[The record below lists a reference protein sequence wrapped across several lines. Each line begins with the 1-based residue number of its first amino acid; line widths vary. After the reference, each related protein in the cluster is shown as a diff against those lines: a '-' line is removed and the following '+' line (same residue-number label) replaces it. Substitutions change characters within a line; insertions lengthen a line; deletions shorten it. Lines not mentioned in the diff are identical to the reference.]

1 MQQKSART
9 RIRFSGFL
17 LTGLLFLIQTTAVAA
32 APRSFIVDEPT
43 PQNTQAAQRYLTAL
57 LRNPRPG
64 TAFEK
69 VCAWHADRGSAGT
82 FRNALLQFAVE
93 AGAISADALPDA
105 PTAAAP
111 PPPSDAATQVLGI
124 PAATSADAALLLA
137 GLLDL
142 RHGEPQHA
150 ALLLARAA
158 ELRPNDPVTRW
169 MLARALDQSDQAT
182 AATAAF
188 EAALALK
195 PPRVDLAEIHRDY
208 AECLQRQ
215 RQPEK
220 SLQVWQRLE
229 QAFPGDRRVLRQV
242 ARALARDGRW
252 KDALTRFEQLSIT
265 ASETED
271 RIAAELEVC
280 EALQQLERSKDSLT
294 RLQSLLPELDPAA
307 WLYRDVRAR
316 IEQLYRSS
324 RDLADL
330 AQHYEM
336 WLADHPEDLDVM
348 QRLARV
354 LQELGRSDEARTWL
368 TRALERA
375 PANPI
380 LRNALIASLQA
391 EGRTA
396 DAALRLQQW
405 LESGPADAS
414 QWQQLGLLHLARSDL
429 TPAARQNLA
438 ATAFEKLAELAT
450 DDPRKLRLTAELL
463 ERAGRLERSEELLRT
478 SLAGSPEDPAAREA
492 LGLFLHRRQRS
503 SEAIDVWNQL
513 AAGPLKSTES
523 LGQLADLLQ
532 RNGFLQQAIQARREA
547 CALNPEL
554 SDRLRFVE
562 LLLLAA
568 EAGDANAQHYFTEAI
583 SQLDLSDNSAAEAIE
598 RERVLE
604 LRVRALLASDG
615 LALALQTERSRI
627 SEKTTAGT
635 VTAADYRRL
644 SAFESAAGRISA
656 AAAACFSAVQLEP
669 ASIADRSLLVQLY
682 ERAGQTGDAAAALRE
697 LMELD
702 RRGWSGYQQQLVR
715 LELRAGRPEA
725 ALEAASEL
733 TQSAPGSVEAWQ
745 FLAETAFAVGRAEV
759 GVEALRR
766 AVRASPG
773 DVTALR
779 SLARTLADEFQTA
792 EAVELTWR
800 AFEQSTEDQERQD
813 LVTQL
818 SQLALRS
825 GRWNA
830 ALERLEQWQ
839 RIHPD
844 PLEAARA
851 MATFF
856 REAGRFSDARTALEP
871 LLHADPENNTLLTEL
886 ANLAE
891 RERRGVLAA
900 DYLLRLFRS
909 TNSLQDLRRLL
920 AIDPAVLKQ
929 AGIDTSRLIAD
940 TAAATVP
947 RADFHALIQVA
958 TSRQLQPLALQLC
971 LERLEHDR
979 DDWWSLAQAARIAAQ
994 LPDNSSVEPT
1004 AAATR
1009 KDQTTAEPPLSPAP
1023 APSLDLPAL
1032 VSPESMAAPPPNLL
1046 RLQLL
1051 NLRLSPG
1058 STSVVSQPA
1067 SAAVTGSE
1075 SQRLWRQAAISVAEA
1090 EANPTVFAEALIIAA
1105 RDHLRA
1111 EGPTGIPLLFE
1122 SVAFRRDGANFLEAC
1137 FAAPA
1142 IDLIPTELLDAVL
1155 SSLDDRGE
1163 PAELQLRL
1171 TLLKQRLARSRRADS
1186 LAVQASLEQRI
1197 VTQALSILR
1206 TSPEVL
1212 TNRDVFDPQ
1221 QLREAS
1227 QILWRSG
1234 LLQLVNE
1241 TVPVT
1246 DNPAPR
1252 ITLLLEQAVL
1262 LRDATLLQ
1270 TVLNQLPR
1278 HSWNVEQ
1285 QQPLRNVCEQPDFS
1299 TWVHEISDIS
1309 GLRQLLRFLLADAV
1323 WSDEPLSVRLLT
1335 TVQPGAI
1342 QFRHQMAPAT
1352 ARERLISACLGRGLQ
1367 LWRGTVEELLAG
1379 LMGDEQALM
1388 PYAACLLRADLQ
1400 RQRGAANPLVRELA
1414 AAAALNRSEWNL
1426 RLWLAELLPGLG
1438 LVDEA
1443 LLLLTQLPR
1452 TDARAAIDAELLALN
1467 ISLSADRP
1475 ERAREAAV
1483 RLSGLP
1489 LSEAQQQRLIP
1500 VLGRLDLPDV
1510 LRSVE
1515 VRLGRSTETR
1525 TGVLARRMQS
1535 AQTAGNGQLAGEV
1548 AWELLRLS
1556 SGGSLFSGY
1565 RPTDDRDDGGERV
1578 LALRALAQ
1586 CGRAAEL
1593 TERYE
1598 AMLEA
1603 APDALPLLELLA
1615 ELDDAAGNREQL
1627 ARRQDQIAA
1636 LTGKVSPG
1644 RRRQAME
1651 LESAGNVS
1659 AACDVYLEILR
1670 EDAATFSAEAETFFQ
1685 AFERAGRRG
1694 DFLRA
1699 VLQLDAVFWRENGR
1713 LLSTATAAAAA
1724 SMSKDAAGEEV
1735 VRALVQQSAVRLLAE
1750 SDTRRHGLAMLMNL
1764 PELLTDDQVRTGF
1777 QAELQQLERTGLQ
1790 SRAEL
1795 LAACSELLQLTGT
1808 LKRLEILRDVAANV
1822 SLPGQSAAARV
1833 VRISAAAQLGNAPL
1847 VDQATPLLL
1856 AEGQSEFVDAP
1867 DSFTELLLLLEQRL
1881 ESLGAD
1887 WTAARERLLRQAL
1900 AAGPGVG
1907 IGDGQLQGSLAE
1919 ILQQS
1924 GRSSEA
1930 RQLLLARLLTSTSA
1944 AAAPSAAGV
1953 RELLKTAE
1961 QLQYSGYPVEA
1972 AELLCGISQHDLQ
1985 QFTKT
1990 LEPDRAAAFRSRWNA
2005 AVQWSIR
2012 QATSG
2017 KLAVWL
2023 ESKLEEAA
2031 AANAPQQP
2039 ARISNALLL
2048 VPNGPD
2054 DPAETDP
2061 RQLEQLIIQSLLL
2074 DAVWRGEFGP
2084 AELREKIRGLVA
2096 RAIEQPTADIGLNC
2110 AAAAIADRA
2119 ECLVERDR
2127 LISLLLTTAADT
2139 GRSNEAVTANGRV
2152 TQGDEFATMQVAG
2165 LVQLAERLLA
2175 DGRVEQSVAER
2186 LWDAAATAAQRPGT
2200 RLVRLALLNRATGAA
2215 MRAGLTDAGRR
2226 YRRLAEELISEQQQ
2240 SGDRANAATETL
2252 AETIRGLLS
2261 E

>member
-1 MQQKSART
+1 MQQKSAKT
-9 RIRFSGFL
+9 GLRFSGFL
-17 LTGLLFLIQTTAVAA
+17 LTGLLFLIHSMAA
-32 APRSFIVDEPT
+32 AGSAPFFIVDEPA

-82 FRNALLQFAVE
+82 FRNALLQFAIE
-93 AGAISADALPDA
+93 AGAISGDSLPRA
-105 PTAAAP
+105 ESPTAVLPAP
-111 PPPSDAATQVLGI
+111 DAATETLSL
-124 PAATSADAALLLA
+124 PAGTAGDAAVLLA

-142 RHGEPQHA
+142 RHGEPQQA
-150 ALLLARAA
+150 TLLLARAA
-158 ELRPNDPVTRW
+158 ELRPQDPVTRW
-169 MLARALDQSDQAT
+169 MLARALDQSDQSA

-215 RQPEK
+215 RQPDK
-220 SLQVWQRLE
+220 ALQVWQRLE

-252 KDALTRFEQLSIT
+252 ADALTRFEQLSST
-265 ASETED
+265 AGETED

-280 EALQQLERSKDSLT
+280 EALQQLERSKESLT

-330 AQHYEM
+330 AQHYET
-336 WLADHPEDLDVM
+336 WLIDHPEDLDVM

-354 LQELGRSDEARTWL
+354 LQELDRGEEARNWL

-375 PANPI
+375 PGNTT
-380 LRNALIASLQA
+380 LRNAMIAALQA

-405 LESGPADAS
+405 LETGPADAS
-414 QWQQLGLLHLARSDL
+414 QWQQLGLLQLSRPDL
-429 TPAARQNLA
+429 PPPDRQDLA
-438 ATAFEKLAELAT
+438 ATAFEKLAELAA
-450 DDPRKLRLTAELL
+450 DDPRKLRQAAELL

-478 SLAGSPEDPAAREA
+478 SLAVSPEDPAAREA
-492 LGLFLHRRQRS
+492 LGLFLHRRQRP
-503 SEAIDVWNQL
+503 SEALEVWNQL
-513 AAGPLKSTES
+513 VAGPLKSPES
-523 LGQLADLLQ
+523 LGQLADILQ

-547 CALNPEL
+547 CSLNPEL
-554 SDRLRFVE
+554 NDRLRFVE
-562 LLLLAA
+562 LLLLVA
-568 EAGDANAQHYFTEAI
+568 EGGDAGAQQYFPEAI
-583 SQLDLSDNSAAEAIE
+583 GQLDLADNAAAELIE

-615 LALALQTERSRI
+615 LAAALQTERARI
-627 SEKTTAGT
+627 SEKTSAGT

-644 SAFESAAGRISA
+644 CAFESAAGRISA

-669 ASIADRSLLVQLY
+669 TSIADRSLLVQLY

-702 RRGWSGYQQQLVR
+702 RRGWSAYQQQLVR
-715 LELRAGRPEA
+715 LEMRSGRPEA

-733 TQSAPGSVEAWQ
+733 TRAAPGSVEAWQ
-745 FLAETAFAVGRAEV
+745 FLAETAFAVGRATE

-800 AFEQSTEDQERQD
+800 AFEQSTEDQERQE
-813 LVTQL
+813 LATLL

-830 ALERLEQWQ
+830 AHERLEQWQ

-844 PLEAARA
+844 ALEAAQA

-856 REAGRFSDARTALEP
+856 REAGRFSDARTVLEP
-871 LLHADPENNTLLTEL
+871 LLHADPENNTLLAEL

-891 RERRGVLAA
+891 RERRGDLAA
-900 DYLLRLFRS
+900 DYLLRLFQS

-920 AIDPAVLKQ
+920 AIDTAILKQ
-929 AGIDTSRLIAD
+929 AGIDSTRLISD
-940 TAAATVP
+940 AAAETVA
-947 RADFHALIQVA
+947 RADFHALIQLVI
-958 TSRQLQPLALQLC
+958 SRQRQPLAFQLC
-971 LERLEHDR
+971 LERMERDR
-979 DDWWSLAQAARIAAQ
+979 SDWWSLAQAARIAAQ
-994 LPDNSSVEPT
+994 LAGNPTVDPT
-1004 AAATR
+1004 AAATQ
-1009 KDQTTAEPPLSPAP
+1009 KDDAAAEPPLSPSP
-1023 APSLDLPAL
+1023 APSIDPTAL
-1032 VSPESMAAPPPNLL
+1032 VSPESMSPPPPGLL
-1046 RLQLL
+1046 RLHLL

-1058 STSVVSQPA
+1058 STAVVSQPA
-1067 SAAVTGSE
+1067 NATPTGSE
-1075 SQRLWRQAAISVAEA
+1075 SQRLWRQAAITTADA

-1111 EGPTGIPLLFE
+1111 EGVRGIPLLFE
-1122 SVAFRRDGANFLEAC
+1122 SAAFHRDGARFLQAC

-1142 IDLIPTELLDAVL
+1142 VDLMPTELLDAML
-1155 SSLDDRGE
+1155 YWLDDRDE

-1171 TLLKQRLARSRRADS
+1171 TLLTQRFARARRFDS
-1186 LAVQASLEQRI
+1186 SAVQASLEQRM
-1197 VTQALSILR
+1197 VTQALSILK

-1212 TNRDVFDPQ
+1212 TNRDVFDPR

-1227 QILWRSG
+1227 QNAWRGG
-1234 LLQLVNE
+1234 LLRLVTENI
-1241 TVPVT
+1241 PAT
-1246 DNPAPR
+1246 DNPAAR
-1252 ITLLLEQAVL
+1252 ITLMLEQAVL
-1262 LRDATLLQ
+1262 LRDAELFG
-1270 TVLNQLPR
+1270 TVLNQLTG
-1278 HSWNVEQ
+1278 HSWTAEQ
-1285 QQPLRNVCEQPDFS
+1285 QQPLRRVCEQPDFS
-1299 TWVHEISDIS
+1299 AWVHEISDVS
-1309 GLRQLLRFLLADAV
+1309 GLQQLLRFLLADAV
-1323 WSDEPLSVRLLT
+1323 WTDEPLSLRLLT

-1342 QFRHQMAPAT
+1342 QFRHQASPAS

-1367 LWRGTVEELLAG
+1367 LWRGTVEELRAG
-1379 LMGDEQALM
+1379 LMGDEQAFT
-1388 PYAACLLRADLQ
+1388 PYTVCLLRAELQ
-1400 RQRGAANPLVRELA
+1400 RQRAATDPLVRELA
-1414 AAAALNRSEWNL
+1414 TAAALNRSEWTL
-1426 RLWLAELLPGLG
+1426 RLWLAELLPGMG

-1443 LLLLTQLPR
+1443 LQLLTQLPR

-1467 ISLSADRP
+1467 ISLAADRL
-1475 ERAREAAV
+1475 ERARDAAV

-1489 LSEAQQQRLIP
+1489 LSESQQQRLIP
-1500 VLGRLDLPDV
+1500 VLGRLNLPDI

-1525 TGVLARRMQS
+1525 TGVLARRLQS
-1535 AQTAGNGQLAGEV
+1535 AQAAGDKQLAGEV

-1593 TERYE
+1593 VERYE

-1685 AFERAGRRG
+1685 AFERAKRRG

-1713 LLSTATAAAAA
+1713 LLSTATAAAAT
-1724 SMSKDAAGEEV
+1724 SMNSDAAGEEV
-1735 VRALVQQSAVRLLAE
+1735 VRSLVQQSAARLLAE
-1750 SDTRRHGLAMLMNL
+1750 ADTRRHGLAMLMNL
-1764 PELLTDDQVRTGF
+1764 PGLLTDDQVQTGF
-1777 QAELQQLERTGLQ
+1777 LAELQRLEQIGQQ

-1795 LAACSELLQLTGT
+1795 LAACSELLQLAAT
-1808 LKRLEILRDVAANV
+1808 LKRQELLRNVAA
-1822 SLPGQSAAARV
+1822 SASQPGQSAAARV
-1833 VRISAAAQLGNAPL
+1833 VRMSAAAQRGEATL
-1847 VDQATPLLL
+1847 VDQAVPLLL
-1856 AEGQSEFVDAP
+1856 AEGESEFADSP
-1867 DSFTELLLLLEQRL
+1867 DSLAELLLLLQQRL
-1881 ESLGAD
+1881 QGLGAD
-1887 WTAARERLLRQAL
+1887 WTATREQLLRQAL
-1900 AAGPGVG
+1900 AAGLGSVAG
-1907 IGDGQLQGSLAE
+1907 GEQLRGALAE

-1930 RQLLLARLLTSTSA
+1930 RQLLLSRLLSSTSTAVSL
-1944 AAAPSAAGV
+1944 SAAGV

-1961 QLQYSGYPVEA
+1961 QLQYSGYPIEA
-1972 AELLCGISQHDLQ
+1972 AELLCGISPHDLQ

-1990 LEPDRAAAFRSRWNA
+1990 LESDRASAFRSRWNA

-2012 QATSG
+2012 QSTSE

-2023 ESKLEEAA
+2023 ESQLDEAPAA
-2031 AANAPQQP
+2031 AALQPQNRPQN
-2039 ARISNALLL
+2039 SLLL
-2048 VPNGPD
+2048 IPDGPG
-2054 DPAETDP
+2054 DPAETNP
-2061 RQLEQLIIQSLLL
+2061 QELLQLIIKSLML
-2074 DAVWRGEFGP
+2074 DTVWRGEFGN
-2084 AELREKIRGLVA
+2084 AELRERIRPLVA
-2096 RAIEQPTADIGLNC
+2096 RVLERRAMDVGLVC
-2110 AAAAIADRA
+2110 AAVALADRA
-2119 ECLVERDR
+2119 DCLVERDL
-2127 LISLLLTTAADT
+2127 LITQLLATAANP
-2139 GRSNEAVTANGRV
+2139 GSPQPVIPANAQM
-2152 TQGDEFATMQVAG
+2152 TQGDEFAGMQVAG
-2165 LVQLAERLLA
+2165 LVPLGERLLA
-2175 DGRVEQSVAER
+2175 DGRIELSVAER
-2186 LWDAAATAAQRPGT
+2186 LWDAAAAAAQQPGP
-2200 RLVRLALLNRATGAA
+2200 RLVRLALLNRAAGAA
-2215 MRAGLTDAGRR
+2215 LRAGLTDAGQR
-2226 YRRLAEELISEQQQ
+2226 YRRQANELISEQQRAA
-2240 SGDRANAATETL
+2240 DRANVATGTL
-2252 AETIRGLLS
+2252 AEVIRRLLN